1 MQETVFLNGRFLAT
15 AEARLSALTPGFLL
29 GLGLFESMRSYNGKI
44 VYLDEHLGRIKGS
57 AKLIGIGFP
66 FSFSKLKEIIKK
78 TVQING
84 FKDTYVRLTLGKAQ
98 KGTDILLVAKKYQ
111 PYPRQKYKKGFRAA
125 ISSLRQGNHSLLAC
139 LKTTSRLLY
148 RLSLEEAENKG
159 FDEAIILN
167 NRGYITEATRS
178 NLFLVKDN
186 ELFTPSLSCGCLDGI
201 TRSIIFDLAK
211 KSNLKI
217 YEGNFT
223 PKDLCAADEAFLT
236 NSLIGVMP
244 LAAVQKQRIG
254 GGGRGKSTEYLT
266 KKYNSLL
273 KNGT

>member
-15 AEARLSALTPGFLL
+15 EDARISALTPGFLY
-29 GLGLFESMRSYNGKI
+29 GLGLFESMRSCNGKI

-57 AKLIGIGFP
+57 AELIGIGFP
-66 FSFSKLKEIIKK
+66 FSLGKLKEIIKK

-98 KGTDILLVAKKYQ
+98 KGRDILLMAKKYQ
-111 PYPRQKYKKGFRAA
+111 PYPRQKYKKGFRA
-125 ISSLRQGNHSLLAC
+125 IVSSLKQGNNSLLVR

-148 RLSLEEAENKG
+148 QLSLEEAENKG

-167 NRGYITEATRS
+167 NRGCITEATRS
-178 NLFLVKDN
+178 NLFLVKNN

-201 TRSIIFDLAK
+201 TRRVIFDLVK

-223 PKDLCAADEAFLT
+223 LKDLCAADEAFLT
-236 NSLIGVMP
+236 NSLIGIMP
-244 LAAVQKQRIG
+244 LVSVGKQRIG
-254 GGGRGKSTEYLT
+254 GGSRGKTTEYLS

-273 KNGT
+273 KDEN

>member
-15 AEARLSALTPGFLL
+15 EEARLSALTPGFLL
-29 GLGLFESMRSYNGKI
+29 GLGLFESMRSCNARI

-66 FSFSKLKEIIKK
+66 FSSSKLKEIIKK

-98 KGTDILLVAKKYQ
+98 KGTDILVIAKKYQ
-111 PYPRQKYKKGFRAA
+111 SYPRQKYKKGFRAVV
-125 ISSLRQGNHSLLAC
+125 SSLKQGNHSLLAR

-148 RLSLEEAENKG
+148 QLSLEEAKNKG

-167 NRGYITEATRS
+167 NRGCITEATRS

-201 TRSIIFDLAK
+201 TRRIIFNLAK

-223 PKDLCAADEAFLT
+223 LEDLCAADEAFLT
-236 NSLIGVMP
+236 NSLMGVMP
-244 LAAVQKQRIG
+244 LVVVQKQRIG
-254 GGGRGKSTEYLT
+254 GGGRGKTTEYLL

-273 KNGT
+273 KDEN